1 MISFE
6 FSLMISSIVFD
17 ILLCIFNDIPFG
29 LVFRIYMLCGWMGWV
44 DVYIIHAYLYV
55 VLCD

>member
-1 MISFE
+1 
-6 FSLMISSIVFD
+6 MISSIVFD

-44 DVYIIHAYLYV
+44 DVYIIHTYLYV